1 MSRDVRR
8 VPLDFDWPLNKV
20 WDGYTWPAK
29 FREDDCPDCEN
40 GLAPEAHQLYQ
51 QWYGQVPSFD
61 PASTGSTPWTRDNP
75 SVRVQAERHVATAAW
90 FYGTGEANIAKEAH
104 RLADLFNTRW
114 MHHLAQEDVDA
125 LVAAERLM
133 DFTHTWSR
141 ENGWVKIEPP
151 VTPTAAEVNEWSLAG
166 MGHDGINQG
175 VVLRARCERDGIAYV
190 CPTCDGHG
198 SLEAYEGQRA
208 ESEAWE
214 APEPPEGEGWQLWET
229 TSDGSPVTPVLPT
242 AEGLVAYLV
251 TTGEHQSG
259 GGKSAYRQAA
269 AEALVKEGS
278 SIGSLFSLGGEVLD
292 GAHDI
297 DKWIAKEALL

>member
-20 WDGYTWPAK
+20 WSGYTWPVK
-29 FREDDCPDCEN
+29 FRENDCPDCEN
-40 GLAPEAHQLYQ
+40 GLAPEAHQLHR
-51 QWYGQVPSFD
+51 QWYGLAPFA
-61 PASTGSTPWTRDNP
+61 PASTGSTPWTLDNP
-75 SVRVQAERHVATAAW
+75 SVRVQAERQVAIAAW

-125 LVAAERLM
+125 LVEAGRLM
-133 DFTHTWSR
+133 DFTHTCSR

-166 MGHDGINQG
+166 MGHDAINQG
-175 VVLRARCERDGIAYV
+175 VVLRARSERDGIAYE

-198 SLEAYEGQRA
+198 SLEAYVGQRA

-229 TSDGSPVTPVLPT
+229 VTEGSPVTPVSPT

-251 TTGEHQSG
+251 KTGEHQSG
-259 GGKSAYRQAA
+259 GGKSAYRRAA
-269 AEALVKEGS
+269 AEALVGRGWSAGS
-278 SIGSLFSLGGEVLD
+278 SFQVNGGPVLD
-292 GAHDI
+292 SARNADLFPTVGA
-297 DKWIAKEALL
+297 ES